1 MLRAPLR
8 FAFRKLGPRYPRVLL
23 ALQLQAAH
31 LVVLGGCALLLL
43 EVEMSF
49 EEFLRIVAVS
59 QALAL
64 LDNVL
69 SMRVI
74 FRRVRP
80 ADAWLQGERTGETAS
95 AAFRALAGLPRDYLR
110 EHAITGLLVSTVPVA
125 AFVTWE
131 IDEGW
136 IPAFPLVVAAAGVVL
151 LYGMLVR
158 FLAMELIL
166 RPVLEKVSA
175 DLPRDFAI
183 GVGTIPLQR
192 RLLLAL
198 PAINVI
204 SGVIVVA
211 IADPGR
217 GGLAAIGVGVIV
229 AVAVAFTLSFELS
242 LLLARS
248 IAEPLHDLQAGA
260 EAVAAGDLSVRVPV
274 LGTDEA
280 GHLAASFNTMVTG
293 LRERA
298 ALHDAMAAFVDHQV
312 THRVMD
318 QGGHEIAG
326 EEVEVTILFLD
337 IRGFTAFAE
346 RATATEVV
354 ARLNA
359 FYELVVPLLV
369 ARGGHVN
376 SFLGDGLLAVF
387 GAPSRLDDHADRA
400 RHRRRPA
407 LAGGPAGAGRGG
419 DQHRA
424 GGGRDDR
431 GRRAAR
437 VHRDRGRGEHRLAGR
452 GRDAGDGRRHPR
464 HRGDARAAHAGPRRV
479 RPAPAGGPQG
489 QARARRAVRPVEH
502 RGRPARDSEQGHSD
516 ERGRSSV
523 THDGSRA
530 SSVLRP

>member
-23 ALQLQAAH
+23 VLQLQAAH

-49 EEFLRIVAVS
+49 GEFLRIVAVS

-64 LDNVL
+64 FDNVL

-74 FRRVRP
+74 SRRVSP
-80 ADAWLQGERTGETAS
+80 ADPWLRGERTGETAS

-110 EHAITGLLVSTVPVA
+110 EHAITGLLVSTAPVA

-136 IPAFPLVVAAAGVVL
+136 FPAFPLVVVAAGVVL

-166 RPVLEKVSA
+166 RPVLEQVSA

-248 IAEPLHDLQAGA
+248 IAEPLHDLRAGA

-298 ALHDAMAAFVDHQV
+298 ALHDAMAAFVDHAV

-318 QGGHEIAG
+318 QGGHEIVG

-346 RATATEVV
+346 RATAAEVV

-359 FYELVVPLLV
+359 FYEVVVPLLV

-400 RHRRRPA
+400 VEAA
-407 LAGGPAGAGRGG
+407 LDIVAAVGSGDGPRVPIGVGINTGRVVVGTIG
-419 DQHRA
+419 
-424 GGGRDDR
+424 GGGR
-431 GRRAAR
+431 
-437 VHRDRGRGEHRLAGR
+437 LAYTVI
-452 GRDAGDGRRHPR
+452 
-464 HRGDARAAHAGPRRV
+464 GDAVNTASRVEAATRETGDDILVTQATCDRLTRDHGTFVARPPVDLKGKRERV
-479 RPAPAGGPQG
+479 VLFAPAAVASPLEAVDDPQ
-489 QARARRAVRPVEH
+489 VVNVDVH
-502 RGRPARDSEQGHSD
+502 
-516 ERGRSSV
+516 
-523 THDGSRA
+523 
-530 SSVLRP
+530 L